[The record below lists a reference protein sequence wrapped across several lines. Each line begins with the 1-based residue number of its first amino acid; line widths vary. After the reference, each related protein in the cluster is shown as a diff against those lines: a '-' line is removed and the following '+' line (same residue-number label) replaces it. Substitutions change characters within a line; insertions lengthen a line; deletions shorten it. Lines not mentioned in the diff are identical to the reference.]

1 MMNPAVLSFLPS
13 LNAGLNLTSAL
24 LIVLGFILIRQGA
37 WTGHAL
43 CMISAMG
50 TSTLFLVSYLT
61 YHYFHGSTP
70 FTGVGW
76 VRPVYFTILISHTLL
91 AVFVLPLAL
100 ISLYQALKSR
110 FEKHVKIA
118 RIAFPIWLYVSVTG
132 VVIYWMLY
140 HQ

>member
-1 MMNPAVLSFLPS
+1 MNPALLSFLPS

-24 LIVLGFILIRQGA
+24 LIVLGFIFIRQGA

-43 CMISAMG
+43 CMMAAMG
-50 TSTLFLVSYLT
+50 TSTLFLISYLV

-70 FTGVGW
+70 FTGEGW
-76 VRPVYFTILISHTLL
+76 TRPVYFTLLISHTIL
-91 AVFVLPLAL
+91 AVFVLPLAFV
-100 ISLYQALKSR
+100 SLYQALKSH

-118 RIAFPIWLYVSVTG
+118 RIAFPVWLYVSVTG

-140 HQ
+140 HY